1 MLRKLRLH
9 WEQKKLADPK
19 FAFLYDEAAG
29 GGEMVS
35 IDCETTGLDVKT
47 AEIIS
52 IGAVKIRENRVL
64 AGEPFY
70 VLIKPEGEMAAE
82 NISVHGLRPQ
92 DLSGGLP
99 IQEALLQLLDF
110 IGGRPLVGYYLE
122 FDVAMLNKF
131 LKPLIGVKLPNR
143 QIEIS
148 SIYYR
153 QEMKTLQD
161 GFVDLRLEAI
171 NKKLRLP
178 VTARHNALNDAVH
191 AAVMYL
197 CLQGRER

>member
-1 MLRKLRLH
+1 M
-9 WEQKKLADPK
+9 
-19 FAFLYDEAAG
+19 
-29 GGEMVS
+29 
-35 IDCETTGLDVKT
+35 
-47 AEIIS
+47 
-52 IGAVKIRENRVL
+52 
-64 AGEPFY
+64 
-70 VLIKPEGEMAAE
+70 AE

>member
-19 FAFLYDEAAG
+19 FAFLYDETAG